1 MEVLSKASR
10 VATSKT
16 AQRTIV
22 NASLLVGTSLFLL
35 PFAAIASILFF
46 RDYLPEQVVTTPV
59 HLQYGSGANPF
70 GTATIPTSALR
81 SQQEYDVS
89 VTLSMPRS
97 PANTQR
103 GNFMIA
109 IHLLDVGALSTGSN
123 KIQPHIAPEPYAHFD
138 GKTVLLSSRRPAL
151 VPYQDP
157 MVSTASRILFLA
169 YHVLFSDSETCVLT
183 VPMAER
189 VELARGSSLPA
200 SAYLEL
206 QGGQDIETYSAS
218 ITLTAQLRGL
228 RWLMYNYRV
237 MTLTAAVLVFW
248 ASEIIFMA
256 VAWLAWSG
264 LSGSSQGS
272 GIGNGGIVEKSYN
285 KSMGQA
291 KREEGSGIDELSDA
305 PRTFPTY
312 GNQAPLRYEPEVKDE
327 QHAGPRVEDL
337 LPLGGEADDE
347 EEDDGRGFRG
357 DSGIGTSYTEG
368 DGCAFAYL
376 TGDGEAPERWY
387 GAKGTILSLPCPP
400 TPPAAAAIVLSL
412 VPTSTTSRCSQQ
424 YSGKPSDRRIVTGD
438 RGALRRFSFLART
451 AALLR
456 ALVRFATMPCFKGI
470 AVSIHANG
478 APLPEH
484 GMQKQS
490 RLSRISTYIP
500 VPQPSINPDSNKPEP
515 AKFAIS
521 ITLLTPG
528 LPIPYS
534 TPKSTET
541 NPYPKPQFV
550 GGLPTAAQGPSKF
563 SGVVN
568 PYIPMTNSE
577 NETIAAYIYFDGRSK
592 EEVAT
597 LLRPGE
603 ETWVNSRWVQVPD
616 SEGGG
621 LAEREFLFR
630 EVGLERWLNGLDL
643 QGHDAAEKLERR
655 RQKFE
660 KRRRRQKTTTGATSM
675 QVEEGPNGPRDT
687 LRYGAE
693 DGSPVEAV
701 FGEDDS
707 DSLSDDDEIP
717 EATGQIKV
725 LMFRVLA
732 SGEIKKGEYSPQFDA
747 HDDDD
752 DAESGKQGNG
762 KSGVD
767 ADVEHTTSFAKPK
780 TLDPKTI
787 STQTVTGID
796 GPDKP
801 YASFTFFYRGER
813 QLQKIGIIAS
823 SKAAQATPGSA
834 KRRSGQL
841 DFSSLG
847 PLKTSG
853 TVGFSA
859 FRDQD
864 TEATRRRKARKK
876 SNGNIGGALNDDS
889 DDDDDE
895 SELLGKMQDIDE
907 KDINNK
913 LAPEDVRSQGEL
925 ADGVNRIRLKRA
937 HSAEPDRSE
946 NAGATNN
953 SVNSGAFGNPLIGA
967 ASAAGNGHVSEGVN
981 QDPSNDATI
990 EGTVGSPLKKHRPSI
1005 SGGDDQI
1012 RAQSNNSGLSDVM
1025 NRGVP
1030 TQTNAPATSGTNVDE
1045 EEL

>member
-1 MEVLSKASR
+1 
-10 VATSKT
+10 
-16 AQRTIV
+16 
-22 NASLLVGTSLFLL
+22 
-35 PFAAIASILFF
+35 
-46 RDYLPEQVVTTPV
+46 
-59 HLQYGSGANPF
+59 
-70 GTATIPTSALR
+70 
-81 SQQEYDVS
+81 
-89 VTLSMPRS
+89 
-97 PANTQR
+97 
-103 GNFMIA
+103 
-109 IHLLDVGALSTGSN
+109 
-123 KIQPHIAPEPYAHFD
+123 
-138 GKTVLLSSRRPAL
+138 
-151 VPYQDP
+151 
-157 MVSTASRILFLA
+157 
-169 YHVLFSDSETCVLT
+169 
-183 VPMAER
+183 
-189 VELARGSSLPA
+189 
-200 SAYLEL
+200 
-206 QGGQDIETYSAS
+206 
-218 ITLTAQLRGL
+218 
-228 RWLMYNYRV
+228 
-237 MTLTAAVLVFW
+237 
-248 ASEIIFMA
+248 
-256 VAWLAWSG
+256 
-264 LSGSSQGS
+264 
-272 GIGNGGIVEKSYN
+272 
-285 KSMGQA
+285 
-291 KREEGSGIDELSDA
+291 
-305 PRTFPTY
+305 
-312 GNQAPLRYEPEVKDE
+312 
-327 QHAGPRVEDL
+327 
-337 LPLGGEADDE
+337 
-347 EEDDGRGFRG
+347 
-357 DSGIGTSYTEG
+357 
-368 DGCAFAYL
+368 
-376 TGDGEAPERWY
+376 
-387 GAKGTILSLPCPP
+387 
-400 TPPAAAAIVLSL
+400 
-412 VPTSTTSRCSQQ
+412 
-424 YSGKPSDRRIVTGD
+424 
-438 RGALRRFSFLART
+438 
-451 AALLR
+451 
-456 ALVRFATMPCFKGI
+456 MPCFKGI

-660 KRRRRQKTTTGATSM
+660 KRRRRQKATTGATSM
-675 QVEEGPNGPRDT
+675 QVEQGPNGPRDT

-801 YASFTFFYRGER
+801 YASFTFFYRGESK
-813 QLQKIGIIAS
+813 LAS
-823 SKAAQATPGSA
+823 FARSRMMLRSKRLTMRRATPKDWHYCFFKGSP
-834 KRRSGQL
+834 G
-841 DFSSLG
+841 
-847 PLKTSG
+847 
-853 TVGFSA
+853 
-859 FRDQD
+859 
-864 TEATRRRKARKK
+864 
-876 SNGNIGGALNDDS
+876 
-889 DDDDDE
+889 
-895 SELLGKMQDIDE
+895 
-907 KDINNK
+907 
-913 LAPEDVRSQGEL
+913 
-925 ADGVNRIRLKRA
+925 
-937 HSAEPDRSE
+937 
-946 NAGATNN
+946 NAGICQT
-953 SVNSGAFGNPLIGA
+953 SVWAARLFQPRPLEDLRHCWVFCLQRPGYR
-967 ASAAGNGHVSEGVN
+967 GHQTTE
-981 QDPSNDATI
+981 
-990 EGTVGSPLKKHRPSI
+990 SP
-1005 SGGDDQI
+1005 Q
-1012 RAQSNNSGLSDVM
+1012 
-1025 NRGVP
+1025 
-1030 TQTNAPATSGTNVDE
+1030 E
-1045 EEL
+1045 E